1 MLELASSFQSLNML
15 KEKYSERR
23 LFNKLSP
30 SHRNFKGLI
39 LSIKDI
45 VMLFSNFEVYH
56 TMNINSEKVL
66 EEYCKSLLN

>member
-1 MLELASSFQSLNML
+1 MLELSQSFQSLNML
-15 KEKYSERR
+15 KEKYFEGR
-23 LFNKLSP
+23 LLNKLSP

-45 VMLFSNFEVYH
+45 VILFSNFEIYH

-66 EEYCKSLLN
+66 EEYCKSLPN